1 MSGKIRVLLA
11 DDHAVVRKGF
21 RLILSQYPEF
31 EVVGEASDGQQA
43 VDLGRTLAP
52 DIVIMDVAMPRLN
65 GVMATR
71 AILETHPHCR
81 ILMLSMHGDAVY
93 VRESLRAGAKGYLLK
108 DAVDHDL
115 VAAVRALAEGNAY
128 LSPSVSKT
136 VLADY
141 RQQVGESGDQLTTR
155 EREVLQL
162 LAEGFTAKEIAKRL
176 DISAYTVDA
185 HRSRIMRKLQI
196 SSIGELV
203 RYAMRSGL
211 IS

>member
-1 MSGKIRVLLA
+1 MSGLRILLA

-31 EVVGEASDGQQA
+31 DVVGEASNGQEA
-43 VDLGRTLAP
+43 VEMALALEPDL
-52 DIVIMDVAMPRLN
+52 VIMDVAMPQLN

-71 AILETHPHCR
+71 AILEGHPHCR
-81 ILMLSMHGDAVY
+81 ILMLSMHGDSVY

-115 VAAVRALAEGNAY
+115 VAAVRALAAGHAY
-128 LSPSVSKT
+128 LSPSVSST

-141 RQQVGESGDQLTTR
+141 RQQASDAGDRLTSR

-162 LAEGFTAKEIAKRL
+162 LAEGLTAKEIARRL

-203 RYAMRSGL
+203 RYAMRRGL

>member
-1 MSGKIRVLLA
+1 MSSRLRIMLA

-31 EVVGEASDGQQA
+31 DVVGEASNGQEA
-43 VDLGRTLAP
+43 VDMALALEP
-52 DIVIMDVAMPRLN
+52 DLVIMDVAMPQLN

-71 AILETHPHCR
+71 AILEGHPHCR
-81 ILMLSMHGDAVY
+81 ILMLSMHGDSVY

-115 VAAVRALAEGNAY
+115 VSAVRALAAGHAY
-128 LSPSVSKT
+128 LSPSVSNT

-141 RQQVGESGDQLTTR
+141 RQQASDDGDRLTTR

-162 LAEGFTAKEIAKRL
+162 LAEGLTAKEIARRL

-203 RYAMRSGL
+203 RYAMRRGL

>member
-1 MSGKIRVLLA
+1 MSRKIRLLLA

-31 EVVGEASDGQQA
+31 EVVGEASNGQQA
-43 VDLGRTLAP
+43 VELVRSLTP

-71 AILETHPHCR
+71 AILEAHPHCR

-108 DAVDHDL
+108 DAVDSDL
-115 VAAVRALAEGNAY
+115 VAAVRALADGHAY
-128 LSPSVSKT
+128 LSPSVSNT
-136 VLADY
+136 VLTDY
-141 RQQVGESGDQLTTR
+141 RQHVGDAGSQLTTR

-162 LAEGFTAKEIAKRL
+162 LAEGLTAKEIARRL

>member
-1 MSGKIRVLLA
+1 MSRKTRVLLA
-11 DDHAVVRKGF
+11 DDHAIVRKGI
-21 RLILSQYPEF
+21 RLILSQHPEF
-31 EVVGEASDGQQA
+31 DVVGEAGDGQQA
-43 VDLGRTLAP
+43 IDLVHTLTP

-71 AILETHPHCR
+71 AILEAHPHCR
-81 ILMLSMHGDAVY
+81 ILMLSMHGDSVY

-115 VAAVRALAEGNAY
+115 LAAVRALADGHAY
-128 LSPSVSKT
+128 LAPSVSNT

-141 RQQVGESGDQLTTR
+141 RQQAGDAGGQLTTR

-162 LAEGFTAKEIAKRL
+162 LAEGLTAKEIAKRL
-176 DISAYTVDA
+176 DISVYTVDA

-203 RYAMRSGL
+203 RYAMRTGL

>member
-1 MSGKIRVLLA
+1 MTKTRVLLVE
-11 DDHAVVRKGF
+11 DHGIVRKGL

-31 EVVGEASDGQQA
+31 DVVGEAVDGQHAIEQVKA
-43 VDLGRTLAP
+43 LLP
-52 DIVIMDVAMPRLN
+52 DVVIMDVAMPRLN

-71 AILETHPHCR
+71 AILEQHPHCR

-108 DAVDHDL
+108 DSVDHEL

-136 VLADY
+136 VLNDY
-141 RQQVGESGDQLTTR
+141 RQQGGDAGSELTTR
-155 EREVLQL
+155 EREVMQL
-162 LAEGFTAKEIAKRL
+162 LAEGLTAKEIAKRL

-185 HRSRIMRKLQI
+185 HRGRIMRKLQI

-203 RYAMRSGL
+203 RYAMRNGL
-211 IS
+211 VQ

>member
-1 MSGKIRVLLA
+1 MTRTVRVLLA

-31 EVVGEASDGQQA
+31 EVVGEASDGQEA
-43 VDLGRTLAP
+43 VELARTIQP
-52 DIVIMDVAMPRLN
+52 DVVIMDVAMPQLN

-71 AILETHPHCR
+71 AILEENPHCR
-81 ILMLSMHGDAVY
+81 ILMLSMHGDSVY

-115 VAAVRALAEGNAY
+115 VAAVRALAQGHAY
-128 LSPSVSKT
+128 LSPSVSST
-136 VLADY
+136 VLNDY
-141 RQQVGESGDQLTTR
+141 RQQASDTGDRLTTR

-162 LAEGFTAKEIAKRL
+162 LAEGLTAKDIARRL

>member
-1 MSGKIRVLLA
+1 MTKTRVLLVE
-11 DDHAVVRKGF
+11 DHGIVRKGL

-31 EVVGEASDGQQA
+31 EVVGEAVDGQHA
-43 VDLGRTLAP
+43 IEMVKTLTP
-52 DIVIMDVAMPRLN
+52 DVVIMDVAMPRLN
-65 GVMATR
+65 GVMSTR
-71 AILETHPHCR
+71 AILEQHPHSR
-81 ILMLSMHGDAVY
+81 ILMLSMHADAVY
-93 VRESLRAGAKGYLLK
+93 VRESLKAGAKGYLLK
-108 DAVDHDL
+108 DAVDHEL

-141 RQQVGESGDQLTTR
+141 RQHSSEAGSELTSR
-155 EREVLQL
+155 EREVMQL

-185 HRSRIMRKLQI
+185 HRGRIMRKLQI

-203 RYAMRSGL
+203 RYAMRNGL
-211 IS
+211 VQ